1 MSDEEFKNIINSSFK
16 EKYSGLFEGMDELDN
31 IAGFLSEIVYDDGL
45 WSEISNSIQDR
56 VEFIAMIGSLFMQVL
71 DISKPL
77 YEEIYK
83 EEDERYWNGCWLQN
97 HPNKPRWTM
106 SVMCMRGQSNMDMT
120 GLSFLAW

>member
-83 EEDERYWNGCWLQN
+83 EEDE
-97 HPNKPRWTM
+97 
-106 SVMCMRGQSNMDMT
+106 
-120 GLSFLAW
+120 